1 MENKEKKGGLILS
14 PETIVILRNLKGED
28 RDCFLDC
35 VLDYH
40 EKGSIPSDDVSDVVN
55 ISFKVFRMT
64 YDNDQKKYKEK
75 CEKLRNNAISKRAD
89 ASKCNQLQAD
99 ASKCNQI
106 GSNNNNNSNNNSNVT
121 NVTEEDIE
129 EVTAEPSVSLS
140 PEYQSFLHW
149 LNENCKNLL
158 SMKIPT
164 QSEYE
169 KLLIA
174 AGNSKQVLT
183 DKLLAMDNNKKVP
196 KEKRS
201 IYRTCLEWLKR
212 DNNNGYGRE

>member
-14 PETIVILRNLKGED
+14 PETIVILRNLKGEY

-35 VLDYH
+35 ILDYH
-40 EKGSIPSDDVSDVVN
+40 ENGSTPSDDVSDVVN

-75 CEKLRNNAISKRAD
+75 CEKLRNNALSKKAD
-89 ASKCNQLQAD
+89 ASKSDQMQAD
-99 ASKCNQI
+99 ASKSNQI
-106 GSNNNNNSNNNSNVT
+106 GSNNNNNNNSNVT
-121 NVTEEDIE
+121 NVTEEDKE
-129 EVTAEPSVSLS
+129 EVTAEPSLSLS
-140 PEYQSFLHW
+140 PEYQSFLNW

-169 KLLIA
+169 KLLTA

-212 DNNNGYGRE
+212 DNINGYGRE